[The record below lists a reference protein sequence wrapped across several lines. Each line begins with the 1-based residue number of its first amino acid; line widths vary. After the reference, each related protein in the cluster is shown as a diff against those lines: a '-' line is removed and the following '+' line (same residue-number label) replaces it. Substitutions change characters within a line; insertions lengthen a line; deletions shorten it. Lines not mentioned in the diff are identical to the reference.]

1 MDRPSQSGGRRPRAG
16 PQPSAGRRL
25 RPCQDTRCS
34 GRGGRRQPRACG
46 PRSPADPSLGPAGH
60 RLRPARRTTARRQP
74 RHRHRPLRPARA
86 GPAGAHHHTG
96 LRLQPF
102 SGTSAAAPFVTGTA
116 ALLWSTAPDLPAA
129 RIRAALCLPGTARR
143 SIVPPLL
150 NASASLRALGRAA

>member
-1 MDRPSQSGGRRPRAG
+1 MDRQSQSGGRRPRAG

-25 RPCQDTRCS
+25 RPCQDARRS

-86 GPAGAHHHTG
+86 GPAGAHPG
-96 LRLQPF
+96 GGYQPF

-116 ALLWSTAPDLPAA
+116 ALLWSTAPDLSAA
-129 RIRAALCLPGTARR
+129 RIRAALCLPGMARR